1 MRLLIDDPN
10 PYNVLEIRKLRF
22 IPKHFTVIK
31 LQHHVPYWTNSLLT
45 TIDNWIYNNCSG
57 RYSIAEDLD
66 VVDNKVEKIIKIG
79 FENASESSYF
89 SLGCSELTGHEVKV
103 L

>member
-31 LQHHVPYWTNSLLT
+31 VHHEQTYWTNNLLT
-45 TIDNWIYNNCSG
+45 SLDKWIYNNCSG
-57 RYSIAEDLD
+57 RYSIIEDLD
-66 VVDNKVEKIIKIG
+66 IVDNKVEKVIKIG

-89 SLGCSELTGHEVKV
+89 SLGCSELTGQEVRV